1 MKKRLMFV
9 AFLVLTISIASGAF
23 RYGGGGSYLAYQKFD
38 LTGINTILAEQGFPQ
53 LKEDGFGYGG
63 FGYGKVSGDI
73 IVGGGGM
80 EISLK
85 GTKGNKVSNIKI
97 ESGGLYLA
105 KQINFSDKFNMK
117 IGSILGG
124 LDKILV
130 IQEITD
136 DPFLNREYSIIIESN
151 FLFNPV
157 VDLEY
162 MITSFMSLQVGV
174 GKSFLVNHGEPTLD
188 TIKYGKMP
196 ELYLRLGFGF

>member
-1 MKKRLMFV
+1 
-9 AFLVLTISIASGAF
+9 
-23 RYGGGGSYLAYQKFD
+23 
-38 LTGINTILAEQGFPQ
+38 
-53 LKEDGFGYGG
+53 
-63 FGYGKVSGDI
+63 
-73 IVGGGGM
+73 M

-136 DPFLNREYSIIIESN
+136 DPF
-151 FLFNPV
+151 
-157 VDLEY
+157 
-162 MITSFMSLQVGV
+162 
-174 GKSFLVNHGEPTLD
+174 
-188 TIKYGKMP
+188 
-196 ELYLRLGFGF
+196 